1 MKIQFEEEAFAIDS
15 WWAGEVT
22 IDIGDELEYREEIYP
37 FTLFVTSDNGV
48 MEVTWTEKTPTK
60 NIIDIETRIKQ
71 NYLAK

>member
-22 IDIGDELEYREEIYP
+22 IDMGDELEYREEIYP

-48 MEVTWTEKTPTK
+48 MEVTWTEDTPPK
-60 NIIDIETRIKQ
+60 NLIDIETRIKQ

>member
-22 IDIGDELEYREEIYP
+22 IDMGDELEYREKIYP

-60 NIIDIETRIKQ
+60 NVIDIETRIKQ

>member
-22 IDIGDELEYREEIYP
+22 IDVGDELEYREEIYP
-37 FTLFVTSDNGV
+37 FTLFVTSDTGV

-60 NIIDIETRIKQ
+60 NVIDIETRIKQ

>member
-1 MKIQFEEEAFAIDS
+1 MKIQFEEEAFAVDI

-71 NYLAK
+71 NYLAR